1 MKNTDN
7 RRTIVKNKEW
17 ELAWNVV
24 NNTDTSLFLTGKAGT
39 GKTTFLR
46 YLKEHTEKRLV
57 VLAPTGIAA
66 INARGVTIH
75 SFFQLPFSPF
85 IPGMATD
92 IHSQFRFSKEKL
104 KIIRGADLIVIDEI
118 SMVRADLLDAVDDAL
133 KRFRRNSKPFGGIQ
147 LLLIGDLQQLAPVVK
162 DNEWIMLSQYYASPY
177 FFDSIALKLTQYVT
191 IELKKVFRQDDE
203 RFINILNKIR
213 NNTTDTYTLAELN
226 KRYIPGFKPSP
237 DDGYI
242 QLTTHNALA
251 QSINEHELSAL
262 DSETFHYEA
271 KTEGNYPEYSY
282 PTDKS
287 LTLKLGAQVMF
298 VKNDTSGRHAYYNG
312 MIGKVIAIN
321 TIGFSVQSK
330 DDGKIIEVGVET
342 WQNCKYKIDDKSKEI
357 VEDIEGI
364 FQQYPVRLAWAITI
378 HKSQGLTFSHAII
391 DTRGSFAHGQTYVA
405 LSRCKTLEGLVLS
418 SPITQQAIISDNK
431 VENYTEEMLSRVPDE
446 KDIIVMQNRYLLHQ
460 ISDLFDFTAIDMA
473 IANMIRLLTEHL
485 YRAYPRL
492 LEEYK
497 KEKPLFDV
505 KVTEVAKR
513 FRLQYE
519 RMTVFKD
526 TGIGDELQERI
537 SKGAEYF
544 LKALEPIR
552 QLYLRTDIP
561 TNNKQIKK
569 QAENAKENLREA
581 LKTKVAMLQFG
592 QNHQFTCEGFLQ
604 AKANVMLG
612 IETKSKTK
620 NRKPKLQKATIPDSN
635 EHPILLN
642 ELTEW
647 RTEKM
652 RKEGL
657 PAYCILSQKTL
668 VGISNI
674 MPDDKDSLMLIPGIG
689 KGKADKYGMEILSI
703 VRSFKKEHE

>member
-1 MKNTDN
+1 MKYSCIELKNVYRQTDRHFIDILN
-7 RRTIVKNKEW
+7 RARECT
-17 ELAWNVV
+17 
-24 NNTDTSLFLTGKAGT
+24 LT
-39 GKTTFLR
+39 
-46 YLKEHTEKRLV
+46 YQD
-57 VLAPTGIAA
+57 IA
-66 INARGVTIH
+66 NLNDR
-75 SFFQLPFSPF
+75 F
-85 IPGMATD
+85 IPG
-92 IHSQFRFSKEKL
+92 FSP
-104 KIIRGADLIVIDEI
+104 
-118 SMVRADLLDAVDDAL
+118 
-133 KRFRRNSKPFGGIQ
+133 KP
-147 LLLIGDLQQLAPVVK
+147 
-162 DNEWIMLSQYYASPY
+162 E
-177 FFDSIALKLTQYVT
+177 
-191 IELKKVFRQDDE
+191 E
-203 RFINILNKIR
+203 
-213 NNTTDTYTLAELN
+213 
-226 KRYIPGFKPSP
+226 
-237 DDGYI
+237 GYI
-242 QLTTHNALA
+242 RLMTHNR
-251 QSINEHELSAL
+251 QVDNINETELAKL
-262 DSETFHYEA
+262 DSHAYTFEA
-271 KTEGNYPEYSY
+271 AVTGTFPEESF
-282 PTDKS
+282 PTANS
-287 LTLKLGAQVMF
+287 LTLKKGAQVMF
-298 VKNDTSGRHAYYNG
+298 IKNDPERRFINGTLGEVRSIDKNSIAVRLAESG
-312 MIGKVIAIN
+312 K
-321 TIGFSVQSK
+321 TI
-330 DDGKIIEVGVET
+330 DVEPME
-342 WQNCKYKIDDKSKEI
+342 WQNIRYQFDEESKEI
-357 VEDIEGI
+357 SSKQIGR
-364 FQQYPVRLAWAITI
+364 FKQYPLKAAWAITI

-620 NRKPKLQKATIPDSN
+620 NRKPKLQKATIPNSN